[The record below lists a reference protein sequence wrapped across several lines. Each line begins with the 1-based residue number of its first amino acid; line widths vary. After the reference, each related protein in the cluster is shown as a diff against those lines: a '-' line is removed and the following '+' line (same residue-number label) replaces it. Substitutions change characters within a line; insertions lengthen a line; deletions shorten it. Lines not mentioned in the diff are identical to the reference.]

1 MECSKCKTQMEK
13 GTLASHGQIWSPK
26 ILMTLAKWI
35 PGLGKSKLVHAWAC
49 PKCGYVE
56 LQRELN

>member
-1 MECSKCKTQMEK
+1 MEK